1 MLVPRLSVGVNM
13 ADLKGSALKW
23 FDMTGREI

>member
-1 MLVPRLSVGVNM
+1 MLFPSLPMGVNM
-13 ADLKGSALKW
+13 ADLKGGVLKW

>member
-1 MLVPRLSVGVNM
+1 MLFPRLPMGVNM
-13 ADLKGSALKW
+13 ADLKGGLKW

>member
-1 MLVPRLSVGVNM
+1 MLFPRLSVGVNM